1 MLNNESINYEAFEAL
16 LKGHNIKLNKKDFNS
31 TLNILSS
38 DYYREGD
45 KKKYGNIYYL
55 TVDEKMN
62 VRKSEAFIKMLK
74 SEVYKSELEDIL
86 AYAEKRALLK
96 DNEVMQQD
104 NLVLSGCK
112 RNFESEKQQYT
123 GSIICKKE

>member
-31 TLNILSS
+31 TLNILSP
-38 DYYREGD
+38 DYYREGY

-55 TVDEKMN
+55 TFDEKMN

-96 DNEVMQQD
+96 DNEVM
-104 NLVLSGCK
+104 
-112 RNFESEKQQYT
+112 
-123 GSIICKKE
+123 